1 MKVLDKKDLVDG
13 KALEHTRTERHILEA
28 VQHPFIVSLRYAFQ
42 TEEKFYMVMEFL
54 SGGELFY
61 HLKVASRFKEDRSRF
76 YASEITLAIGHLHGL
91 GIVYRDLKAENVLLD
106 AEGHVKLTD
115 FGLAKKAIL
124 DNKSASTF
132 CGTPE
137 YIAPEILCNSGHGR
151 AADWWSLGTLLYEM
165 LCGLPP
171 FYHKNVNIMYD
182 RILNA
187 KLTFPAFLTPVARD
201 LLSKLLVRNP
211 EKRLGAGQ
219 RDYEEI
225 IEHQFFASVNWTSM
239 LQKKIRPPFVP
250 QVKGGD
256 DVGNFDVVF
265 TCEQITTTV

>member
-1 MKVLDKKDLVDG
+1 
-13 KALEHTRTERHILEA
+13 
-28 VQHPFIVSLRYAFQ
+28 
-42 TEEKFYMVMEFL
+42 
-54 SGGELFY
+54 
-61 HLKVASRFKEDRSRF
+61 
-76 YASEITLAIGHLHGL
+76 
-91 GIVYRDLKAENVLLD
+91 
-106 AEGHVKLTD
+106 GHVKLTD

-211 EKRLGAGQ
+211 ETRLGAGQ

-250 QVKGGD
+250 QVKAAD

-265 TCEQITTTV
+265 TCEQITTTVWYADQFIGER